1 MTVQELHDEVCAMEA
16 IYPGSAAE
24 VAPQVYELR
33 LPQHEVSVRASFPP
47 AYPDEPPRL
56 GAVRTTNEDRY
67 PDSRYLERAFAEV
80 LGRVYVA
87 GQVCLFD
94 LCGALEAFL
103 GEYEAGRPPGAAK
116 APAEA
121 QKAAEA
127 PAVAEEAAEAP
138 PEART
143 SRARLAAVLA
153 DDVLAGWTESAMV
166 EDRGSKFVAF
176 ARAAR
181 SVEEAQGYL
190 DSLLTHRKIQRA
202 AHNMTSW
209 RIRRADGVQFQDCD
223 DDGEAGAGA
232 KMLHLMQV
240 STRGG
245 VCELY

>member
-1 MTVQELHDEVCAMEA
+1 MTVQELRDEVCAMEA

-33 LPQHEVSVRASFPP
+33 LPQHEVAVRASFPP

-56 GAVRTTNEDRY
+56 GAVRTTNENRY
-67 PDSRYLERAFAEV
+67 PDCRYLERAFAQV
-80 LGRVYVA
+80 LGTVYVA

-103 GEYEAGRPPGAAK
+103 GEYEAGRPPAAERAAA
-116 APAEA
+116 APPVA
-121 QKAAEA
+121 QNAAEA
-127 PAVAEEAAEAP
+127 PV
-138 PEART
+138 EART
-143 SRARLAAVLA
+143 SLSAPMAPIPA
-153 DDVLAGWTESAMV
+153 DVLAGWTESAMV

-176 ARAAR
+176 ARAAH

-245 VCELY
+245 VCGLY